1 MAQTPNVYAG
11 SRALLL
17 IFARLV
23 NLIYTYS
30 KYTSSL
36 KLHGL
41 EKTTGPR
48 TVGFLLT
55 RFFCKCPRRK
65 VAKANKITPLPD
77 SGGGLENRRSATLNK
92 TEVCRYN
99 GLCNRCAPECNGV
112 RNRSPHSDTHIHS
125 YAKDRRVRKPV
136 P

>member
-1 MAQTPNVYAG
+1 M
-11 SRALLL
+11 
-17 IFARLV
+17 
-23 NLIYTYS
+23 
-30 KYTSSL
+30 SSL
-36 KLHGL
+36 KLHSL

-99 GLCNRCAPECNGV
+99 GLATV
-112 RNRSPHSDTHIHS
+112 ALRSPTVFETVLLTPIRTYTHMLKTEES
-125 YAKDRRVRKPV
+125 VSLYPEFSFACLV
-136 P
+136 PPFGA

>member
-1 MAQTPNVYAG
+1 M
-11 SRALLL
+11 
-17 IFARLV
+17 
-23 NLIYTYS
+23 
-30 KYTSSL
+30 SSL

-99 GLCNRCAPECNGV
+99 GV